1 MRPAFAAL
9 ALLIACAAA
18 AHAQPLPMPPPGDAP
33 ADPSWLDSLFAYIQQ
48 QQRELQRGLA
58 KAVHAVKEEGSLGAL
73 AGLLGLAF
81 LYGVFHAAGP
91 GHGKAVIATY
101 LMSNESALRR
111 GVTLSFLSAAAQGV
125 TAICAV
131 GLLAVMLGFVS
142 REVAGVMDVLED
154 VSYAMIAAIGV
165 YLIVHTVRSILAGRD
180 LHDAAHDHAHHDH
193 GQGHAHDHGHHHAH
207 DHVHVVPADIR
218 SWREGVAVV
227 AAIGLRPCS
236 GAVLVLLFALAQG
249 MFFVGALATAAI
261 SLGTAITVAALAVAS
276 TSARGLA
283 LKLAGGMDG
292 WLLWT
297 FWGLRLLGGLALLIL
312 GLALF
317 LDPTKPPLPG
327 VG

>member
-1 MRPAFAAL
+1 MMRAVAAL
-9 ALLIACAAA
+9 ALLAAMVAA
-18 AHAQPLPMPPPGDAP
+18 AHAQPLPMPQGEPP
-33 ADPSWLDSLFAYIQQ
+33 ADPSWLDSLFATIQQ

-58 KAVHAVKEEGSLGAL
+58 KAVHAVNDEGSIGAL
-73 AGLLGLAF
+73 ASLLGLAF

-111 GVTLSFLSAAAQGV
+111 GVALSFLSAAAQGV
-125 TAICAV
+125 TAVCAV
-131 GLLAVMLGFVS
+131 GLLAVVLGFVS
-142 REVAGVMDVLED
+142 KEVAGVMEVLED

-165 YLIVHTVRSILAGRD
+165 YLIVQTVRSILAGRD
-180 LHDAAHDHAHHDH
+180 LHEAAHDHAHHDH
-193 GQGHAHDHGHHHAH
+193 AHDHGHDHHHHHAH
-207 DHVHVVPADIR
+207 DHLHVVPANVR

-261 SLGTAITVAALAVAS
+261 SLGTAITVAALAVAA
-276 TSARGLA
+276 TTARGLA
-283 LKLAGGMDG
+283 LRLAGGMDG

-297 FWGLRLLGGLALLIL
+297 FWGLRIAGGLALLIL

-317 LDPTKPPLPG
+317 LDPSKPPLPG
-327 VG
+327 IG